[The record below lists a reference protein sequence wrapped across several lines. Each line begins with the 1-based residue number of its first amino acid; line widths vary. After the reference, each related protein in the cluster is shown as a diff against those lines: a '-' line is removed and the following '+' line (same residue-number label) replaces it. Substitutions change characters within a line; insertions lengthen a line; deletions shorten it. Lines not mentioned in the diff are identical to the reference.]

1 VDDPGIYLLILLIVG
16 FIFIAPIVALV
27 RAGRAA
33 KNSAAVQTE
42 LGALRE
48 QIRVLTTRLFALER
62 SIANPP
68 SAGLESPAPPPS
80 SAPEPVA
87 PKPIQVVSTPLP
99 PSPSAPPVSAPP
111 LSPARP
117 AAPPPPQQPP
127 PQQPPRPAPFAT
139 ALTPSLTKPAP
150 ERNWSDIEERLGAN
164 WLNKIGTAAFVIGV
178 ALLLNYSMHYLGPA
192 GKIALGYF
200 LSVVLLVLGII
211 GERNERY
218 RVAGRA
224 VLGGG
229 WALAYFTTYALH
241 NVAAVKL
248 VDSPAIGFTLLFIVA
263 AAMVVHSL
271 KYHSEITTGFAY
283 LLAFAS
289 IAISEIP
296 LGALFAA
303 ALLAVSLIVV
313 LRQRKW
319 YAIEPLAVIATYSVH
334 WLWLDQTY
342 QRLGGYRLFPEF
354 TQSAVL
360 LSIYWLIYL
369 LSHFLRDDSE
379 PQHQQLLSAS
389 FLLNAAGYLAVMH
402 HQSFHP
408 ELRFW
413 FLMSVGIIYL
423 GVSAYSRTIHRR
435 LAFILSSTLGA
446 ALVVAAVPYRYSDNR
461 LKILWLVEAEAFLI
475 TGWRILDKHL
485 RRLGWAASGVLAGYV
500 IAHDLTNRLAN
511 WAPPNWNLGWLL
523 LALAAAFYTNA
534 KFPSF
539 ISRGAA
545 SGDDIDELDQFCGDA
560 SPGFATIF
568 LLSAS
573 WIALPLL
580 WTALVWSFTAAAL
593 VLVGRHFRDRI
604 LYICGHFSA
613 LLAVLRLLGLNL
625 YRDDSWHSIHIRIIT
640 ISISA
645 ALFYVIARR
654 TSLLDAT
661 ENDPNTA
668 GAFFSDFLARIGG
681 FPALYTG
688 AASLLVTLLLWQ
700 DLTTAAIS
708 LAWGLF
714 GLVLLEAS
722 RAFHD
727 RPLLIQSRILI
738 FLSFARIFIADFNSV
753 SRIGSFAAPVVTVS
767 LLAAI
772 YFYDALTSPE
782 PSRMRSVMLWL
793 GTISIAAL
801 LRFEVR
807 VEWVAVT
814 WALLAIAL
822 YFAGARRDLR
832 ALRDQS
838 FVMTFLVGIRCA
850 FDNFYQLVPWHFT
863 NTRTVTVVAASV
875 LLYVLFAVTQSTRQ
889 SRLRPS
895 SSEPPQS
902 VLSVFARFHNAWNL
916 LRKYPQHLFFF
927 VPTILVTVL
936 LSLEVRRGYLT
947 PAWGLEGLI
956 IFLIVLK
963 MDERA
968 YRWFSLLL
976 FFLCVGRIL
985 TVDIWNLDALGRIVS
1000 FMGLGLALLA
1010 VSFLYARHREVF
1022 RRVL

>member
-1 VDDPGIYLLILLIVG
+1 MDDSLIYFLILLFVLY
-16 FIFIAPIVALV
+16 IFVIPIVAIV
-27 RAGRAA
+27 RAGRA
-33 KNSAAVQTE
+33 KKDSAALKGE

-62 SIANPP
+62 STVNPHPAVPDSRAGEP
-68 SAGLESPAPPPS
+68 SPPPPPESVAPKTVQAPPPS
-80 SAPEPVA
+80 PAPVPV
-87 PKPIQVVSTPLP
+87 T
-99 PSPSAPPVSAPP
+99 PP
-111 LSPARP
+111 LSATPIPPPRL
-117 AAPPPPQQPP
+117 AAPPP
-127 PQQPPRPAPFAT
+127 QPPRPAP
-139 ALTPSLTKPAP
+139 LTSAPSLSPAKPAP
-150 ERNWSDIEERLGAN
+150 ARNWSDIEERLGAN

-200 LSVVLLVLGII
+200 LSATLLVLGVI

-248 VDSPAIGFTLLFIVA
+248 VDSAAVGFTLLFIVA
-263 AAMVVHSL
+263 AAMVAHSL

-296 LGALFAA
+296 LGALVAG
-303 ALLAVSLIVV
+303 ALLAASLVVV
-313 LRQRKW
+313 LRSRKW

-342 QRLGGYRLFPEF
+342 ARIGGYKPFPEF
-354 TQSAVL
+354 NASVAL
-360 LSIYWLIYL
+360 LSAYWLIYL
-369 LSHFLRDDSE
+369 LSHFLRDDSQPE
-379 PQHQQLLSAS
+379 HKQLLTAS
-389 FLLNAAGYLAVMH
+389 FLLNAAGYLVVLH

-408 ELRFW
+408 EWRFW
-413 FLMSVGIIYL
+413 FLMSVGILYL
-423 GVSAYSRTIHRR
+423 GVCAYSRSIHRR
-435 LAFILSSTLGA
+435 LAFILASTLGA
-446 ALVVAAVPYRYSDNR
+446 TLVVAAVPYRYSGNG
-461 LKILWLVEAEAFLI
+461 LEILWLVEAEAFLI
-475 TGWRILDKHL
+475 VGLRILDKHL
-485 RRLGWAASGVLAGYV
+485 RRLGWAAAGVLAGYV
-500 IAHDLTNRLAN
+500 IVHDLTNRMAH
-511 WAPPNWNLGWLL
+511 WAPPNAKMGWLL

-539 ISRGAA
+539 SSLNAA
-545 SGDDIDELDQFCGDA
+545 SGEDFDELDQFCADA
-560 SPGFATIF
+560 SPVFATIF
-568 LLSAS
+568 LLSAP
-573 WIALPLL
+573 WVALPLL
-580 WTALVWSFTAAAL
+580 WTALVWTITAIVL
-593 VLVGRHFRDRI
+593 VLTGRHFRDRI
-604 LYICGHFSA
+604 LYICGHLSA
-613 LLAVLRLLGLNL
+613 LMAVARLLFLNL
-625 YRDDSWHSIHIRIIT
+625 DRNDSWHGLTIRAIT

-645 ALFYVIARR
+645 ALFYIVSRHTTPFDQSENA
-654 TSLLDAT
+654 SAT
-661 ENDPNTA
+661 PAESI
-668 GAFFSDFLARIGG
+668 SDYLTRIGG
-681 FPALYTG
+681 YPALYTG
-688 AASLLVTLLLWQ
+688 AATLLVALLLWH
-700 DLTTAAIS
+700 DLSTAAIS
-708 LAWGLF
+708 LSWGLF
-714 GLVLLEAS
+714 AIALLEAS

-727 RPLLIQSRILI
+727 RPLLSQSRIL
-738 FLSFARIFIADFNSV
+738 FLASFARIFIADFNSL
-753 SRIGSFAAPVVTVS
+753 SYIGPFSAPVITVS

-772 YFYDALTSPE
+772 YFYVALTTDE
-782 PSRMRSVMLWL
+782 PSRFRAIMLWV
-793 GTISIAAL
+793 GTISVAAL
-801 LRFEVR
+801 LRFQIAI
-807 VEWVAVT
+807 EWVAVT
-814 WALLAIAL
+814 WALLAILL

-832 ALRDQS
+832 SLRDQS
-838 FVMTFLVGIRCA
+838 FVMTLLVGVRCA
-850 FDNFYQLVPWHFT
+850 FDNFYQLIPWHFT
-863 NTRTVTVVAASV
+863 NTRTITVVAASA
-875 LLYVLFAVTQSTRQ
+875 LLYILFAVTQFSKQ
-889 SRLRPS
+889 SRLQSAASETDSPRPG
-895 SSEPPQS
+895 
-902 VLSVFARFHNAWNL
+902 LLLRFRSAWNL

-927 VPTILVTVL
+927 VPTILLTVL

-976 FFLCVGRIL
+976 FLLCVGRIL